1 MSPQSQA
8 PSTLSSST
16 NNDSLPAA
24 HASLFEAGKLNSFA
38 FPLSE
43 IKHFLIQVEKTGM
56 DVRRRVMSDAFVDN
70 SLNQAN
76 EFTIECQKLA
86 TEAAWGT
93 IWTRPGLSLRDRSL
107 ITISMLAAMG
117 KSNELQGH
125 VIGGLRNG
133 LTKSEIQEALLQAM
147 VYAGMPSGL
156 EAFRAADAAI
166 KRYDQE
172 NLGQA
177 TPSRS

>member
-1 MSPQSQA
+1 MSSDLTSA
-8 PSTLSSST
+8 ASSSSNSAQDT
-16 NNDSLPAA
+16 KLSAA
-24 HASLFEAGKLNSFA
+24 HASLFEAGKCIAPSSFTS
-38 FPLSE
+38 L
-43 IKHFLIQVEKTGM
+43 
-56 DVRRRVMSDAFVDN
+56 DVRRQVMSDNFVDT
-70 SLNQAN
+70 SLGNAN
-76 EFTIECQKLA
+76 EFTMECQKLA

-107 ITISMLAAMG
+107 TTISMLAAMG

-147 VYAGMPSGL
+147 VYAGMPTGL

-166 KRYDQE
+166 KRFDEQD
-172 NLGQA
+172 LGQA
-177 TPSRS
+177 SPQRS